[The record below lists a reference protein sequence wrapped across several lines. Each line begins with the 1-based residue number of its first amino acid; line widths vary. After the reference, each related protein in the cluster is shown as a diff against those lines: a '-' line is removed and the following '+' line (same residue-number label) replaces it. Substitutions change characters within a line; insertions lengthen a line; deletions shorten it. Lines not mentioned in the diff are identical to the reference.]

1 MYVSWWNVPFEY
13 GGPEFILLRV
23 SMTVAQTNGGQKLYI
38 LVLYA
43 RTNGGEAPGESSV
56 EGNVGLH
63 VVHVRVLPL
72 AVGKYRGHGFSAAVE
87 PPGQVLS
94 QDVLYLQ

>member
-1 MYVSWWNVPFEY
+1 MPFEY
-13 GGPEFILLRV
+13 YFLIDDGLEFILLRV
-23 SMTVAQTNGGQKLYI
+23 LTTVQRTNGGQKL
-38 LVLYA
+38 LLPLYA

-63 VVHVRVLPL
+63 VVHMRVLPL
-72 AVGKYRGHGFSAAVE
+72 TVGKDRGHGFSAAVE